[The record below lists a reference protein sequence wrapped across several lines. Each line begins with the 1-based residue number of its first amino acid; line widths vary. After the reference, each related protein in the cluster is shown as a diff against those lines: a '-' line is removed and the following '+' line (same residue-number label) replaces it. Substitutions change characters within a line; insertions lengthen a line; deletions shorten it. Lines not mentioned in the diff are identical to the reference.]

1 VVKTGRGG
9 GNKQTGKTKKYE
21 PNTHTVANFLE
32 RHPGQVA
39 YHLARLQPRRQ
50 YLV

>member
-32 RHPGQVA
+32 RT
-39 YHLARLQPRRQ
+39 PRASS
-50 YLV
+50 LSSGKATAT